1 MQSKWAARLSS
12 AQRAQINVLKWLQE
26 RLIWHCYTLCLFLH
40 VCAVIVVTGF
50 NSLIY
55 HQLPLLRTLQMYL
68 HRKLP
73 SRVLS
78 KTVGKLAAR
87 PLSPL
92 MKRMV
97 LGSYVRMFGCKMEEA
112 VEEDINQYTS
122 LLSLFT
128 RTLKEEARPINADHP
143 LVSPADGTVIYVG
156 RIEDGLVKE
165 VKGITYSLD
174 EFLGP
179 GVCDSEE
186 LEFIDRVKHKNG
198 AENFRVQP
206 SRAKF
211 FSNMDED
218 LELPAMKS
226 CPRKGNELFCVVMY
240 LSPGDYHHFHSPAE
254 WTATLQRHFSGEL
267 LTVAP
272 WAMKALPGLLT
283 LNERVLLSGYWE
295 HGFFSYTAVGALNV
309 GSIKMDFDKEL
320 QSNQEGHCKHCYVD
334 KQLGVIDGVTVQ
346 KGQHLGHFEFGS
358 SVVLVFE
365 APSAFTFSAAA
376 GSRLQ
381 FGQPLGR
388 VAGQSHMESDLE

>member
-1 MQSKWAARLSS
+1 
-12 AQRAQINVLKWLQE
+12 
-26 RLIWHCYTLCLFLH
+26 
-40 VCAVIVVTGF
+40 
-50 NSLIY
+50 
-55 HQLPLLRTLQMYL
+55 MYL

-78 KTVGKLAAR
+78 KTVGKLAAK

-92 MKRMV
+92 MKRII

-112 VEEDINQYTS
+112 IMEDINQYTS

-128 RTLKEEARPINADHP
+128 RTLKEDARPISADHP
-143 LVSPADGTVIYVG
+143 LVSPADGSVVYVG

-165 VKGITYSLD
+165 VKGVTYSLD
-174 EFLGP
+174 KFLGP
-179 GVCDSEE
+179 DIYESSIEDM
-186 LEFIDRVKHKNG
+186 EFSLPAEHK
-198 AENFRVQP
+198 NFRVQSS
-206 SRAKF
+206 SRARF
-211 FSNMDED
+211 FADAQED
-218 LELPAMKS
+218 LDPPAVKS
-226 CPRKGNELFCVVMY
+226 FPRKGYHLFSVVMY

-309 GSIKMDFDKEL
+309 GSIKIDFDKEL
-320 QSNQEGHCKHCYVD
+320 QSNQENNSKRCYVE
-334 KQLGVIDGVTVQ
+334 KKLGVIDGMTVQ

-358 SVVLVFE
+358 SVVLIFE
-365 APSAFTFSAAA
+365 APSSFTFTVTA

-388 VAGQSHMESDLE
+388 VAGQPHMESDLE